1 MSGNLLDVLNNHRPD
16 VLDPAADRLDRA
28 RAAANERGIDV
39 TLPELR
45 GLTEVLVAN
54 GILRRSQVNDYLA
67 TELEQ
72 AVADD
77 LAP

>member
-1 MSGNLLDVLNNHRPD
+1 MSADLLDVLNNHRPD

-28 RAAANERGIDV
+28 RAAAYERGID
-39 TLPELR
+39 LIMPEVR
-45 GLTEVLVAN
+45 GLVEVLVAN
-54 GILRRSQVNDYLA
+54 GILRRSTVNDYLA

-72 AVADD
+72 AVADV

>member
-1 MSGNLLDVLNNHRPD
+1 MSSDLLDVLNNHRPD

-28 RAAANERGIDV
+28 RAAAKLRGIDV

-45 GLTEVLVAN
+45 GLTEALVSCGA
-54 GILRRSQVNDYLA
+54 LPRSTVNDYLA
-67 TELEQ
+67 TALEQ

-77 LAP
+77 DAG